1 MNATLKAAVHL
12 GNDHD
17 ANLRHVKNSFWG
29 STGKLFAET
38 EKVDQWSDRDF
49 WYKPD

>member
-17 ANLRHVKNSFWG
+17 VSLRQVKNFFLELCR
-29 STGKLFAET
+29 TTFRADR
-38 EKVDQWSDRDF
+38 KVDQWSDRDC
-49 WYKPD
+49 WHKPD